1 MSSEVTREKFE
12 SVELEIVQVGNQRW
26 LRGEDIGA
34 ALGFRDPAD
43 AVKKILQRSRSE
55 FDETTTITVE
65 LRTATGWRATR
76 LYNARGAALI
86 AMKAQTPKGE
96 AFRRWVLD
104 VLEGTADTGP
114 VQPGQNIPPTVLN
127 GMIEMFLARKHNVPI
142 VRYRGKDLSA
152 AEIGRLLGV
161 SASYVGKRLRVAEY
175 LGLVEVDPKSQA
187 FRNTPAFLKMIAA
200 RNANSARSD
209 AKRRQK
215 ALAAPTGEAT
225 DAQ

>member
-1 MSSEVTREKFE
+1 MTFPTVQETFE
-12 SVELEIVQVGNQRW
+12 NVPVDLVVIGTERW
-26 LRGEDIGA
+26 IRGTHIGA
-34 ALGFRDPAD
+34 ALGFADPKKS
-43 AVKKILQRSRSE
+43 VKDIYTRNQRE
-55 FDETTTITVE
+55 FDDSTTLVIE
-65 LRTATGWRATR
+65 MPTAGGRQLVR
-76 LYNARGAALI
+76 LYNSRGAALI

-127 GMIEMFLARKHNVPI
+127 GMVEMFLARKHNVPI

-215 ALAAPTGEAT
+215 ALTAPTGETT